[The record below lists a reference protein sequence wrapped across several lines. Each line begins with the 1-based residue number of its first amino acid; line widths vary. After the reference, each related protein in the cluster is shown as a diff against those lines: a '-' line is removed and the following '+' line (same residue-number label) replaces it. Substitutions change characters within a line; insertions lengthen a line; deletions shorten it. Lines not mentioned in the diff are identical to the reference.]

1 MTLASTTPALPIAAA
16 IRWWALLRGLS
27 LPGALALLLA
37 AAPAWDAA
45 PWLADLRQLRVAID
59 RDYPN
64 RDWLVREREVDL
76 DRLFDRAAE
85 AIRAGQDDG
94 DARRAFEAL
103 VKRFNDGHV
112 ELRWPVAAA
121 AADVE
126 SSPPPATAAAFCAAH
141 GYAAGQVTAG
151 TAAAIPGYRSIDG
164 GGALAAG
171 LVAAGGARI
180 GVVRI
185 GSFDPHG
192 YPSLCERAVADAG
205 IAPGRPCDEACEDR
219 LLTRGYALLTLG
231 LVTAVERLRAAGAE
245 VLMVDITRNG
255 GGSEWAEA
263 AARIVAPV
271 PLRSAPLAVLRDRA
285 RVDRWRDLA
294 ATLRKEA
301 RAIAGDRALLTDL
314 AGRAERIADS
324 LAPCDG
330 AGCARLV
337 STGFASGLLAELP
350 AGRFDGKPW
359 GPLVFSPAQY
369 PYRDSVWP
377 GPLIVLVDDET
388 WSAAEQFAALLQ
400 DNGAAVVMGTRTGG
414 AGCGHLDGNTPL
426 VLSHSRAE
434 LELPNCARFRKD
446 GSNEVGGI
454 VPDVATGVRW
464 NDGSAFAGRLTLARL
479 PEAVAKAR
487 LLAKRRHRR

>member
-1 MTLASTTPALPIAAA
+1 MAVKPPK
-16 IRWWALLRGLS
+16 R
-27 LPGALALLLA
+27 ALLLAFFLVLLAA
-37 AAPAWDAA
+37 AAPAWEPA
-45 PWLADLRQLRVAID
+45 PWLGDLRQIRAAID

-64 RDWLVREREVDL
+64 RAWLTAEREVDL
-76 DRLFDRAAE
+76 DRWFDRAAE
-85 AIRAGQDDG
+85 AIRRGGDDAG
-94 DARRAFEAL
+94 ARRALDAL
-103 VKRFNDGHV
+103 IKRFNDGHV
-112 ELRWPVAAA
+112 ELRWPEAAGGVNA
-121 AADVE
+121 Q
-126 SSPPPATAAAFCAAH
+126 SPGPVTAAAFCAAR
-141 GYAAGQVTAG
+141 GYAAEQVTAG
-151 TAAAIPGYRSIDG
+151 TAAALPGYRPIVSG
-164 GGALAAG
+164 GPLAAG
-171 LVAAGGARI
+171 LVPAGGARV

-185 GSFDPHG
+185 GVFDPHG
-192 YPSLCERAVADAG
+192 YPALCSQAVAETG
-205 IAPGRPCDEACEDR
+205 IAPGQPCDEACEDVLITR
-219 LLTRGYALLTLG
+219 AYALLTRGLM
-231 LVTAVERLRAAGAE
+231 TAVERLRGAGAE

-271 PLRSAPLAVLRDRA
+271 PLRSAPLAVLRDRV
-285 RVDRWRDLA
+285 RVERWRDLA

-301 RAIAGDRALLTDL
+301 PAIAADRDLLTDL
-314 AGRAERIADS
+314 AGRAERIADG

-330 AGCARLV
+330 AGCARLAG
-337 STGFASGLLAELP
+337 SGFGSGLLAELP

-414 AGCGHLDGNTPL
+414 AGCGHLDGNNPV

-434 LELPNCARFRKD
+434 LELPNCVRFRKD

-487 LLAKRRHRR
+487 ALAIRRHRR